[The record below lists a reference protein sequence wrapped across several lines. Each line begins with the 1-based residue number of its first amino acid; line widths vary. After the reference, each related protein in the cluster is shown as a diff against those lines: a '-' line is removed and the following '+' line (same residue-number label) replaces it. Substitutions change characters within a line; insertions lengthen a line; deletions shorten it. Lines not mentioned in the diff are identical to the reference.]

1 MMQDELT
8 IEQAFKKLDELIEN
22 METEIPLEES
32 FNMYKEGIELIRLC
46 NDKLDKVE
54 KKILILEGNGEL
66 KDEL

>member
-1 MMQDELT
+1 MQDELT